1 MRPPSIRSL
10 ARQLGLSAATVSLAL
25 RESPRV
31 VEGTRRRVQQE
42 AARVGYRPNPLIG
55 SVLTAVRR
63 AAHGEFQGA
72 LLAINHWPDAGPPV
86 LHAYH
91 REVLEGARRRA
102 AELGCSLTH
111 VWEGPRQLS
120 LARINGMI
128 AARGIA
134 GVIVMPFPETRD
146 FTELRWGRISAVML
160 DHCLSAPELHTVL
173 PDHQEMMF
181 AAIEELAARGYRRP
195 GLMVVDW
202 RDARIRHRW
211 SAGYYSACAS
221 VFGRIAMPVP
231 ATPVLDA
238 ARFGA
243 WVRRHRPDVII
254 AHAQREV
261 REWLRGLG
269 KRIPADI
276 GFLSLNRTETVE
288 PCAAF
293 DLQPAQL
300 GATAVESVI
309 AQLHRNERGVPA
321 RPKVI
326 MHAGDFL
333 DGPTLRPRAEP
344 ARSARRR
351 GAGESHPRPKSSV

>member
-25 RESPRV
+25 RDSPRV
-31 VEGTRRRVQQE
+31 VEATRRRVQQA
-42 AARVGYRPNPLIG
+42 AARAGYRPNPLVG

-63 AAHGEFQGA
+63 AAHGEFQAA
-72 LLAINHWPDAGPPV
+72 LLAINHWPGAGPPV
-86 LHAYH
+86 PHPYH
-91 REVLEGARRRA
+91 REVLAGARRRA
-102 AELGCSLTH
+102 AELGCSLTQ
-111 VWEGPRQLS
+111 VWEGPHQLS

-146 FTELRWGRISAVML
+146 FRELSWGQVSAVML
-160 DHCLSAPELHTVL
+160 DHCLTAPGLHTVL
-173 PDHQEMMF
+173 PDHQEMMLG
-181 AAIEELAARGYRRP
+181 AMEELAARGYRRP
-195 GLMVVDW
+195 GLMVADW

-211 SAGYYSACAS
+211 SAGYYSACAA
-221 VFGRIAMPVP
+221 VFGRIAMPVL

-238 ARFGA
+238 AKFGG
-243 WVRRHRPDVII
+243 WLRRHRPDVVI
-254 AHAQREV
+254 AHGQCEV
-261 REWLRGLG
+261 REWLQELG
-269 KRIPADI
+269 RRIPADI
-276 GFLSLNRTETVE
+276 GFLALNRTETSD

-300 GATAVESVI
+300 GAAAVESAI

-326 MHAGDFL
+326 MQAGDFV
-333 DGPTLRPRAEP
+333 DGPTLRPRVGSGRRPQPE
-344 ARSARRR
+344 SA
-351 GAGESHPRPKSSV
+351 A